1 MPRSRQQRTVEIIH
15 LAKQDFLELLH
26 RHPHLQNM
34 RRQMQQRNLEAVIIL
49 EAPKQIN
56 RMTDFR
62 GHGVVEGTD
71 VLLIDETKC
80 VRCNNCVSACAATHH
95 GQTPPRTRHWS
106 ELRPC
111 ARPRHLSPL

>member
-1 MPRSRQQRTVEIIH
+1 
-15 LAKQDFLELLH
+15 
-26 RHPHLQNM
+26 M
-34 RRQMQQRNLEAVIIL
+34 RRQMQQRNSEAVIIL

-71 VLLIDETKC
+71 VLLIDETGNV

-95 GQTPPRTRHWS
+95 G
-106 ELRPC
+106 
-111 ARPRHLSPL
+111 